1 MQGDAANIPQPPKRL
16 LLRHATLSR
25 PSKLTPT
32 SEMGTASHLPMLEAV
47 SQSSG
52 MPAGAPLAQP
62 AATPLPTTEPA
73 GRVSL
78 CPGGPLP
85 WPVTACAAREAL
97 PAHRRLGRPA
107 RVTGLPRGPRGRARR
122 PWFAARARVPS
133 PSPPHPPSS
142 VFSPFFPPSFRSA
155 FPCRGAAAAV
165 SAAAAAALAPL
176 SPRQPPPSPRLPP
189 YGRQRRL
196 HVGGPLPRG
205 VSRRRGPEAGEG
217 PARPDGEWAAVPGA
231 RGGECNSSGRRNACG
246 PACVE
251 ALFL

>member
-1 MQGDAANIPQPPKRL
+1 MKTILIARPLSNATNAPMQGDAANIPQPPKRL

-32 SEMGTASHLPMLEAV
+32 SEMRKASHLPMLEAV

-122 PWFAARARVPS
+122 PWAAGRALF
-133 PSPPHPPSS
+133 PPSFPPLPPNS
-142 VFSPFFPPSFRSA
+142 VFSPFFPSA
-155 FPCRGAAAAV
+155 PHFHVEAPPPP
-165 SAAAAAALAPL
+165 LAPPPQ
-176 SPRQPPPSPRLPP
+176 PR
-189 YGRQRRL
+189 
-196 HVGGPLPRG
+196 
-205 VSRRRGPEAGEG
+205 
-217 PARPDGEWAAVPGA
+217 
-231 RGGECNSSGRRNACG
+231 
-246 PACVE
+246 
-251 ALFL
+251 